1 MKTSLNIL
9 FLTLICLFI
18 ASCNNKKDLH
28 PKELVGGFNQLFE
41 DKTGIDFNNAITEND
56 TLNHFFMMQVYN
68 GAGVAIGDINNDGL
82 SDIYFCGNQVD
93 DKLYLNKGNFKFKD
107 ITETSGI
114 SKIPGWST
122 GVTMADVNA
131 DGLLD
136 IYVSRSGPFMSLK
149 KRQNLLYINNGNNT
163 FTESS
168 KKFGL
173 ADYGFSSQALF
184 FDMDNDNDL
193 DMFQV
198 NQPPDPRLVKRNGV
212 SKKRRIYYTDRLY
225 RNDNGKFRNISEE
238 AGINKFG
245 YGLGVCASDF
255 NNDGYTDLYVANDYD
270 APDYLY
276 FNNGDNTFK
285 NVTSK
290 NLKHVSRFSMG
301 ADAGD
306 INNDGLID
314 VSTLDMA
321 SEDHYRSKTNMGS
334 MSTEEFNKIV
344 AYGEQYQYMFNTLQ
358 LNNGNGTF
366 SDIGAL
372 AGIGKTDWSW
382 ATLIAD
388 LDNDGWKDIVVSN
401 GIKRDIRNNDFSTNV
416 VANLKQGNTD
426 YLNMAKTA
434 PSVPMPNYIFK
445 NEKTLA
451 FTNTSRD
458 WGFDKPGFS
467 NGMAY
472 GDLDNDGDLDIVTN
486 NMGSSAFVFE
496 NKATGNYLK
505 FKFEGPDKNKFGYGV
520 KIILKQKGITQTNE
534 NIVTKGYLS
543 SVEPEM
549 FFGLGKDIDV
559 KEIKVI
565 WPDGKTQLLEN
576 ISANQ
581 TITLKYN
588 NPEVKL
594 ALSKDITPIFKP
606 IEASNIG
613 VHFFH
618 KENIYNDFE
627 KQTLL
632 PHKLSQNGPYIT
644 VGDINND
651 GIEDFFIG
659 GASGQSG
666 ILYTQNKNGSFAENK
681 SQPWNED
688 KEKEDLGG
696 VFIDIDNDNDL
707 DLYVCSGG
715 NEFQINS
722 KLLEDRLYIN
732 TGNGYFIKS
741 KNRIPTIYES
751 TETVKAMDVDGDGDK
766 DLFVGGRLITGR
778 YPFPAKSYFLIN
790 EKGYFK
796 DKTNDI
802 APNLNNCGLITDAT
816 FTDFDK
822 DGDQDLILVGE
833 WMPITV
839 LENTKGKFNDI
850 TTKLNLDKSQGMWWS
865 ITSGDIDN
873 DGDDDYIIGNLG
885 KNTKYKATLEKPF
898 KIYANDFDGNGTNDI
913 ILAKPYKGN
922 YVPLRGRECTSQ
934 QMPYVAKKFK
944 DYHSFAS
951 SKLMDILPE
960 DKFEGAAKY
969 KINSFES
976 ILLLNN
982 NDHFIQ
988 KTLPIEAQI
997 SPIKSSII
1005 TDTNNDGFQDVL
1017 VFGNHYP
1024 VEVETVRYDAGI
1036 GLLMLGNGTGNLKPV
1051 SPLKSGIN
1059 IPYDSRDAQ
1068 IIQTQNNKNL
1078 LLVTNNNDKPII
1090 LLDSN
1095 D

>member
-1 MKTSLNIL
+1 MYKNISY
-9 FLTLICLFI
+9 LILAFI
-18 ASCNNKKDLH
+18 LLASCNKGRSLH
-28 PKELVGGFNQLFE
+28 PNELIGGFDQHFE
-41 DKTGIDFNNAITEND
+41 DKTGIGFNNAIKEND
-56 TLNHFFMMQVYN
+56 SLNHFFMMQVYN

-82 SDIYFCGNQVD
+82 SDIYFCGNQVND
-93 DKLYLNKGNFKFKD
+93 RLYLNKGNFEFKD

-114 SKIPGWST
+114 AKVPGWST
-122 GVTMADVNA
+122 GVTMADINA

-136 IYVSRSGPFMSLK
+136 IYISRSGPSMRLK
-149 KRQNLLYINNGNNT
+149 DRQNLLYINKGNNT
-163 FTESS
+163 FVESS

-198 NQPPDPRLVKRNGV
+198 NQPPDPRLIERNGV
-212 SKKRRIYYTDRLY
+212 SKKRKKYYTDRLY
-225 RNDNGKFRNISEE
+225 RNDNGRFRNISEE
-238 AGINKFG
+238 AGINKLA
-245 YGLGVCASDF
+245 YGLSVSASDF
-255 NNDGYTDLYVANDYD
+255 NNDGYIDLYVANDYD
-270 APDYLY
+270 TPDYLY
-276 FNNGDNTFK
+276 FNNGDGTFK
-285 NVTSK
+285 NVINKS
-290 NLKHVSRFSMG
+290 LRHISRFSMG
-301 ADAGD
+301 SDAGD
-306 INNDGLID
+306 INNDGWID
-314 VSTLDMA
+314 ISTLDMA

-334 MSTEEFNKIV
+334 MSTEAFNKIV
-344 AYGEQYQYMFNTLQ
+344 AQGEHYQYMHNTLQ
-358 LNNGNGTF
+358 LNHGNGQF
-366 SDIGAL
+366 SDVGAL
-372 AGIGKTDWSW
+372 AGVGKTDWSW

-401 GIKRDIRNNDFSTNV
+401 GIKRDIRNNDFTAQV
-416 VANLKQGNTD
+416 IANLKQGNTD
-426 YLNMAKTA
+426 YLSMSKTA
-434 PSVPMPNYIFK
+434 PSVPMSNYIFK
-445 NEKTLA
+445 NDKALG
-451 FTNTSRD
+451 FKNTSKD

-486 NMGSSAFVFE
+486 NMGSSAFVYE

-505 FKFEGPDKNKFGYGV
+505 FKFEGPKKNKFGYGTKV
-520 KIILKQKGITQTNE
+520 VLKQDDITQTNE

-543 SVEPEM
+543 SVESGV
-549 FFGLGKDIDV
+549 FFGLGKDTDV
-559 KEIKVI
+559 KEIEII

-576 ISANQ
+576 VPANQ

-588 NPEVKL
+588 DPEVEL
-594 ALSKDITPIFKP
+594 ALNTDVKPIFKS
-606 IEASNIG
+606 IAASYIG
-613 VHFFH
+613 INFIH
-618 KENIYNDFE
+618 KEAIYNDFE

-632 PHKLSQNGPYIT
+632 PHKLSQNGPFIT

-666 ILYTQNKNGSFAENK
+666 VLYTQNKNGTFIEGK
-681 SQPWNED
+681 SQPWQKD
-688 KEKEDLGG
+688 KDMEDLGG

-707 DLYVCSGG
+707 DLYVCSGS
-715 NEFQINS
+715 NEFEVNS
-722 KLLEDRLYIN
+722 KLLEDRLYVN
-732 TGNGYFIKS
+732 TGNGSFIKS
-741 KNRIPTIYES
+741 NNHIPKIYES
-751 TETVKAMDVDGDGDK
+751 TETVKVMDIDGDGDK
-766 DLFVGGRLITGR
+766 DLFVGGRLIPGR

-790 EKGYFK
+790 ENGYFK

-802 APNLNNCGLITDAT
+802 APALNNCGLITDAT

-822 DGDQDLILVGE
+822 DGDHDLILVGE

-850 TTKLNLDKSQGMWWS
+850 TTKLGLDKSQGMWWS

-898 KIYANDFDGNGTNDI
+898 KIYANDFDGNGTNDV
-913 ILAKPYKGN
+913 ILAKPYKN
-922 YVPLRGRECTSQ
+922 DYVPLRGRECTSQ
-934 QMPYVAKKFK
+934 QMPYVANKFK

-951 SKLMDILPE
+951 SKLMDILPK
-960 DKFEGAAKY
+960 DKLEGAAKY
-969 KINSFES
+969 IINSFES

-988 KTLPIEAQI
+988 KTLPIEAQV

-1005 TDTNNDGFQDVL
+1005 TDANNDGFQDVF

-1024 VEVETVRYDAGI
+1024 VEVETVRYDAAI
-1036 GLLMLGNGTGNLKPV
+1036 GLLMLGNGTGNLKSV
-1051 SPLKSGIN
+1051 SALKSGIN

-1068 IIQTQNNKNL
+1068 MIQTQNNKSL
-1078 LLVTNNNDKPII
+1078 LLVTNNNYKPI
-1090 LLDSN
+1090 LLIN
-1095 D
+1095 N